1 VLIGLPSPNLRS
13 NGYSLARRVLLER
26 ADLPLDGPAF
36 EGAHHTLGEEL
47 LAPSVIYSPAI
58 TALRNAVDLRG
69 VAHITGGGIPG
80 NLNRVLPKGTAAE
93 VDQRL
98 WEVPRIFTEIQR
110 LGGVAPEEMARV
122 FNMGLGMIAVVPQ
135 GDVFKALDVLRA
147 KGHRAV
153 EVGRIVPGDGT
164 VTLV

>member
-1 VLIGLPSPNLRS
+1 M
-13 NGYSLARRVLLER
+13 
-26 ADLPLDGPAF
+26 
-36 EGAHHTLGEEL
+36 
-47 LAPSVIYSPAI
+47 
-58 TALRNAVDLRG
+58 
-69 VAHITGGGIPG
+69 AHITGGGIPG

-93 VDQRL
+93 VDQRS
-98 WEVPRIFTEIQR
+98 WEVPRIFSEIQR

-122 FNMGLGMIAVVPQ
+122 FNMGLGMIVVVPE

-147 KGHRAV
+147 QGHRAV